1 MKVEDI
7 IDGDF
12 FKSLKD
18 CETYGY
24 LPNKD
29 IIILYAETDTY
40 ERAIHFIHNNPNQKF
55 KLITH
60 NSDASVD
67 ICYVPDNLIMWYAQ
81 NLNFKHPRI
90 QPIPIGLENNHW
102 HPYKRD
108 ILNAKIALSNKN
120 KRIKTALCQ
129 FNPCTYPSERD
140 NLFSMVINEHI
151 PGDVFYCL
159 NGVNFE
165 SYVDNLLNYDFCLCP
180 RGNGIDTHR
189 MWEAIL
195 LGCIPIVKKYHTH
208 IFEKELPVVY
218 VNSWQDINN
227 EFLESEYNRIDRSL
241 FNTPI
246 LTKSYWKTRI
256 LQAKEHNE
264 D

>member
-29 IIILYAETDTY
+29 VIILYAETDTY
-40 ERAIHFIHNNPNQKF
+40 ERAIHFIHNHPNQKF

-67 ICYVPDNLIMWYAQ
+67 ICYVPDNIVKWYAQ
-81 NLNFKHPRI
+81 NLNFKHPKI
-90 QPIPIGLENNHW
+90 EPIPLGLENKAW
-102 HPYKRD
+102 HPHKRD
-108 ILNAKIALSNKN
+108 ILNRKLKFNNKDN
-120 KRIKTALCQ
+120 RIKRALCQ
-129 FNPCTYPSERD
+129 FNPCTYPVERN
-140 NLFSMVINEHI
+140 NLFTMIVNNTI
-151 PGDVFYCL
+151 PGDPFYCL

-165 SYVDNLLNYDFCLCP
+165 TYADNLLKYEFCLCP

-208 IFEKELPVVY
+208 IYDEQLPVIFVDR
-218 VNSWQDINN
+218 WEDINQK
-227 EFLESEYNRIDRSL
+227 FLQSEASKIDHKL
-241 FNTPI
+241 FDTPI
-246 LTKSYWKTRI
+246 LKKSYWKSRI
-256 LQAKEHNE
+256 LS
-264 D
+264 